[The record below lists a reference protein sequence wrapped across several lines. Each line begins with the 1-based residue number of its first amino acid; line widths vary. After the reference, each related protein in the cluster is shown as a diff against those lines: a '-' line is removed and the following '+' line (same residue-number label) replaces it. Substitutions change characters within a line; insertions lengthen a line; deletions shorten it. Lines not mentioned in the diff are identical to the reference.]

1 MTELEA
7 LLNELD
13 QQQALMQVRESALR
27 RFAGLHPHDYRAWHS
42 LFSILVANENWR
54 ELVRLAEQTAR
65 RFPNEKEPGFMA
77 TIGLANLQRI
87 DTALARITP
96 KNGQIESTAA
106 QMALRGS
113 LMLVRQPASAK
124 IVFSTLA
131 AAQPGNII
139 ARGGLASARSLATA
153 RAGAEIVFFETRT
166 WHRTI
171 QQTVFY
177 ALTEKRVGCVI
188 SSNIWLMLA
197 LRPKVVVLSDPPP
210 KLIQSIRYAL
220 PETRIVNTRHGLG
233 DKNYAF
239 FASSIVDYV
248 CVSSHAVA
256 QAQAT
261 AGCLNPE
268 SLWVTGFP
276 QMDELF
282 SRLLRSDMPA
292 ECAEKNILFAPTF
305 TKGLNAGELIG
316 ADPVRALRGE
326 ADSWHVTIR
335 PHPIME
341 QSHTAL
347 FAQWRDSVAK
357 ADNATFDIDYQKPPA
372 ESLLRT
378 DVLVSDV
385 SSLALHFL
393 ALDKPLVC
401 LMHETTASRSPF
413 FVPDAYETRLQLAA
427 THVSSAAQLPAAV
440 REALAGL
447 QPTAIVTARRELADE
462 LFGDLRDGKAGA
474 RIAENIL
481 RLIDE

>member
-1 MTELEA
+1 MTELDA
-7 LLNELD
+7 LLNELN
-13 QQQALMQVRESALR
+13 QQQALVQVRESVLR
-27 RFAGLHPHDYRAWHS
+27 RFASSHPNDYRAWQS
-42 LFSILVANENWR
+42 LLSVLVANENWR

-77 TIGLANLQRI
+77 AIGLANLLQI
-87 DTALARITP
+87 DAALARMTP
-96 KNGQIESTAA
+96 KNGQIEGSPA
-106 QMALRGS
+106 QIALLGS
-113 LMLVRQPASAK
+113 LMLVRQPGSAE

-131 AAQPGNII
+131 AAQPGNIH
-139 ARGGLASARSLATA
+139 ARGGLVSARSLATA
-153 RAGAEIVFFETRT
+153 RAGAEVVFFETRT

-171 QQTVFY
+171 QQPVFD
-177 ALTEKRVGCVI
+177 ALTEQRVGCLI
-188 SSNIWLMLA
+188 TSNIWLMLA
-197 LRPKVVVLSDPPP
+197 LCPKVVVLSDPLP
-210 KLIQSIRYAL
+210 KLIQAIRYAL

-239 FASSIVDYV
+239 YAASIVDHV
-248 CVSSHAVA
+248 CVSSPAVA

-276 QMDELF
+276 QMDQLF
-282 SRLLRSDMPA
+282 NRLLRSDMPTEPA
-292 ECAEKNILFAPTF
+292 EQNILFAPTF

-335 PHPIME
+335 PHPNML
-341 QSHTAL
+341 QSHPAL

-357 ADNATFDIDYQKPPA
+357 ASNATFDIDYQKPPA
-372 ESLLRT
+372 ELLLRT

-401 LMHETTASRSPF
+401 LMHETSASRSPF
-413 FVPDAYETRLQLAA
+413 FVPDSYETRLQLAA
-427 THVSSAAQLPAAV
+427 THVRSADQLPAAV

-447 QPTAIVTARRELADE
+447 QPPAIVTARCALADE

-474 RIAENIL
+474 RIAQNIL
-481 RLIDE
+481 RLIDD